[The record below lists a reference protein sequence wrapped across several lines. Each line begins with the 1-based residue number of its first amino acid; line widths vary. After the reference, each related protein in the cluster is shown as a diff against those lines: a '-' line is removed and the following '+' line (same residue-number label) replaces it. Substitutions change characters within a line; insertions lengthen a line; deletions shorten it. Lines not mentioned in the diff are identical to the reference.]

1 MRSNN
6 QVENLIKKKK
16 KTPPTYIFNPGNNY
30 NTVPAWHN
38 PSQSSLTQSYA
49 SLPVPQKDL
58 SLNHPIMPN
67 FNARCNSQTVWGD
80 ISGMLF

>member
-6 QVENLIKKKK
+6 QVENLIKK

-30 NTVPAWHN
+30 NTVPAWQN

-58 SLNHPIMPN
+58 CLNHLIMPN

>member
-6 QVENLIKKKK
+6 QEESLIKKK

-30 NTVPAWHN
+30 NTVPAWQN

-58 SLNHPIMPN
+58 CLNHPIMPN
-67 FNARCNSQTVWGD
+67 FNAR
-80 ISGMLF
+80 